1 MRFIPVVAALSA
13 SLVLAGPALAGPV
26 ATVNGVTITDE
37 DLALAQEDIGAQV
50 PGNDAAA
57 KRQALIDYLVDL
69 KIVAQ
74 AAEKEK
80 LGEGPDFARR
90 LAMARDKVLMD
101 RLLSEAADKATS
113 ETALKAFYEQS
124 IKTLKPEEEV
134 HARHILVPTEEEAKA
149 ALARLKKGEDFAK
162 LAAELSK
169 DPGSGKEGGDLGYFT
184 RDRMVKEFGDAAFAL
199 KPGEISGIV
208 KTQFGYHIIKVED
221 RRTKPVPSF
230 DTVKDQLKTYLGR
243 KAQQERVTALRA
255 AAKVER
261 FGPDGKP
268 LPPEKPAEAEKP
280 AEPKPAEPKKN

>member
-1 MRFIPVVAALSA
+1 MRFIPVAIALST
-13 SLVLAGPALAGPV
+13 SLLLAGTAFAGPV

-50 PGNDAAA
+50 PGNDEAA
-57 KRQALIDYLVDL
+57 KRQAVIDYLIDL

-74 AAEKEK
+74 EADKEK
-80 LGEGPDFARR
+80 LGDGPDFARR

-101 RLLSEAADKATS
+101 RLLSDAADKATS
-113 ETALKAFYEQS
+113 DAAVKAFYDQS

-134 HARHILVPTEEEAKA
+134 HARHILVPTEEEAKQ
-149 ALARLKKGEDFAK
+149 ALDKLKNGEDFAK
-162 LAAELSK
+162 LAGELSK

-184 RDRMVKEFGDAAFAL
+184 KDRMVKEFGDAAFAL
-199 KPGEISGIV
+199 KPGETSGIV

-221 RRTKPVPSF
+221 RRTKPIPTL
-230 DTVKDQLKTYLGR
+230 DTVKEQLKTYLGR
-243 KAQQERVTALRA
+243 KAQQEKVTALRA

-268 LPPEKPAEAEKP
+268 LPAEKPAEAP
-280 AEPKPAEPKKN
+280 VPAEPKKN